1 MYEDFLGFNGRPFAP
16 APQARRYF
24 PAGPIEAARHTLSR
38 CIDRGEGFGLLVGPT
53 GTGKT
58 LLCQVLAEQ
67 FRSRMAIA
75 QLSSGRICTR
85 RNLFQAILF
94 ELGLPYRGMEDGE
107 LRLALADHLTNN
119 ETHQNGLLL
128 LLDEAHT
135 LPLRLL
141 EEARLLTNLVRNGQP
156 RVRLMLSG
164 ASVLEERIASPKL
177 ESFNQRIV
185 ARCYLQAFNY
195 DETLA
200 YIRSEIANVGGNAD
214 QVFAQDAL
222 QAVRRATDGIPRLVN
237 QVCDHALIL
246 AYANGMRQISQAG
259 IEEAWADL
267 QQLPTPWN
275 ATASAPDQP
284 RDIIEF
290 GALED
295 VVPMKSP
302 AEPAVLPRL
311 RAIGEDGSGEE
322 DESDLFY
329 GEPVERLAKIEAKLE
344 SIDGDFQPAA
354 TGVQQV
360 ELVFPGAID
369 PFEEEFVEEEVVID
383 RFAEIE
389 TSLLAD
395 RPLMHGTEGRE
406 LSTLLDSAAGTSAPN
421 HLDGNEASNS
431 MASSETRE
439 NGPMLEPE
447 RDFAWA
453 DDLSRRND
461 QSNPGRA
468 FDLRPAEDPVLP
480 EFPEDSGSVSILI
493 GGPIDEVPRSE
504 PRGEAPSNSDQLV
517 LAENLAEQPL
527 EPLPPANLTSAMLT
541 ELGPDEDQDL
551 IVVEDDPPEPS
562 PPTPSPPQIRRQEYR
577 QLFARLRRG

>member
-1 MYEDFLGFNGRPFAP
+1 
-16 APQARRYF
+16 
-24 PAGPIEAARHTLSR
+24 
-38 CIDRGEGFGLLVGPT
+38 
-53 GTGKT
+53 
-58 LLCQVLAEQ
+58 
-67 FRSRMAIA
+67 MAIA
-75 QLSSGRICTR
+75 MLSSGRICTR

-107 LRLALADHLTNN
+107 LRLALTDHLTTN

-128 LLDEAHT
+128 LVDEAHT

-222 QAVRRATDGIPRLVN
+222 QTVHRATDGIPRLVN

-246 AYANGMRQISQAG
+246 AYANGMRQIGQAG
-259 IEEAWADL
+259 VEEAWADL

-275 ATASAPDQP
+275 ASAAPPDQP

-295 VVPMKSP
+295 VVPMKPP
-302 AEPAVLPRL
+302 AEPTATRL
-311 RAIGEDGSGEE
+311 RAVGEQDGDD
-322 DESDLFY
+322 DETDLFY

-344 SIDGDFQPAA
+344 SIEGDFQPRAS
-354 TGVQQV
+354 GLPQV
-360 ELVFPGAID
+360 ELVFPGAVD

-389 TSLLAD
+389 TSVLAN
-395 RPLMHGTEGRE
+395 RPLVRSAEGRE
-406 LSTLLDSAAGTSAPN
+406 ISALLETNERTGDPN
-421 HLDGNEASNS
+421 HLCIDE
-431 MASSETRE
+431 SSRSLTADETTESCPSLDSGRDCVWAGKKSLLNDE
-439 NGPMLEPE
+439 LETAEPP
-447 RDFAWA
+447 
-453 DDLSRRND
+453 S
-461 QSNPGRA
+461 
-468 FDLRPAEDPVLP
+468 LRPAEDPVLP
-480 EFPEDSGSVSILI
+480 ELPEDSGTISIMI
-493 GGPIDEVPRSE
+493 GGPMAELPQSDTPDEATRGSE
-504 PRGEAPSNSDQLV
+504 PLLQTEK
-517 LAENLAEQPL
+517 LAEPQEPQP
-527 EPLPPANLTSAMLT
+527 SATVSAALST
-541 ELGPDEDQDL
+541 ELGSEDDRDL
-551 IVVEDDPPEPS
+551 IIVEDDPPEPN
-562 PPTPSPPQIRRQEYR
+562 PPTPTPTPVRRQEYR

>member
-16 APQARRYF
+16 APQAKRYF
-24 PAGPIEAARHTLSR
+24 PAGAAEAARHTLAR

-94 ELGLPYRGMEDGE
+94 ELGLPYRGTEDGE

-128 LLDEAHT
+128 LVDEAHT

-156 RVRLMLSG
+156 RVRLVLSG
-164 ASVLEERIASPKL
+164 ASVLEERIAGPKL

-222 QAVRRATDGIPRLVN
+222 QAVHRATDGIPRLVN

-302 AEPAVLPRL
+302 AELTAAPRL
-311 RAIGEDGSGEE
+311 RAVGDDGICEE
-322 DESDLFY
+322 DETDLFY

-344 SIDGDFQPAA
+344 SIDGDFQPPA
-354 TGVQQV
+354 TRVPQV
-360 ELVFPGAID
+360 ELVFPGATD
-369 PFEEEFVEEEVVID
+369 PFEEAFVEEEVVID

-389 TSLLAD
+389 TSVLAN
-395 RPLMHGTEGRE
+395 RPLVRSAEGRE
-406 LSTLLDSAAGTSAPN
+406 LSALLDSTASASAPD
-421 HLDGNEASNS
+421 HFDVNEASNS
-431 MASSETRE
+431 FEARQAQEGR
-439 NGPMLEPE
+439 PALEFGN
-447 RDFAWA
+447 DSAWT
-453 DDLSRRND
+453 DDKSRRND
-461 QSNPGRA
+461 EANLERA
-468 FDLRPAEDPVLP
+468 FNLRPAEDPVLP
-480 EFPEDSGSVSILI
+480 EFPEDSGTISILI
-493 GGPIDEVPRSE
+493 GGPIVELPRSE
-504 PRGEAPSNSDQLV
+504 PPGEAPSNSDQLV
-517 LAENLAEQPL
+517 LAENLAEPPL
-527 EPLPPANLTSAMLT
+527 EPPPANLSAAMSS
-541 ELGPDEDQDL
+541 ELGSDEDRDL

-562 PPTPSPPQIRRQEYR
+562 PPTPTPPQIRRQEYR